1 MSPLRLYLAAPLASA
16 SRMKSAAEHF
26 RIAGWTVTS
35 TWHDTAD
42 SPFDPNDESMRS
54 DIWLTNRSDLNLANA
69 VYLDTTHG
77 VPRCALVELGIAI
90 DAGKRICWM
99 QRPDRSDRNMAD
111 MHPGVKVVTK
121 WSAVLP
127 TLHAFALELAESPS
141 SPRLRQPSIPPC
153 DASGHFRLAADL
165 ANAPRK
171 AGTR

>member
-1 MSPLRLYLAAPLASA
+1 MSALKIYLAAPLASA
-16 SRMKSAAEHF
+16 GLMKSVAEHF

-77 VPRCALVELGIAI
+77 TPRCALVELGIAI
-90 DAGKRICWM
+90 QAGKRICWM
-99 QRPDRSDRNMAD
+99 QRHDRSDRNMSDAESTL
-111 MHPGVKVVTK
+111 KVVTS

-127 TLHAFALELAESPS
+127 TLHAFAMELAESPS
-141 SPRLRQPSIPPC
+141 ATRLRTPSYP
-153 DASGHFRLAADL
+153 AAD
-165 ANAPRK
+165 AFTNAAAIVSARK
-171 AGTR
+171 TGSR